1 MISMQ
6 MGTSFVVSNGRDSGG
21 HRHLNFSTG
30 TSGYFS
36 SSPIFYA
43 SSRSWIENS
52 LSDSRNFNEDY
63 QKFRGW
69 SNGKIEVRERESEA
83 SSGKRSGAGAPLLKG
98 PIRDR
103 PLQVNSEKSKKREK

>member
-36 SSPIFYA
+36 SSPIFMPP
-43 SSRSWIENS
+43 RGHGLKI
-52 LSDSRNFNEDY
+52 L
-63 QKFRGW
+63 FRIQEILM
-69 SNGKIEVRERESEA
+69 KITKNIGVGQMA
-83 SSGKRSGAGAPLLKG
+83 K
-98 PIRDR
+98 
-103 PLQVNSEKSKKREK
+103 